1 MHSNSKIKVGLV
13 QVNNSFSNQNYFPY
27 SVGILQAYAEKYL
40 KEQNNFEFLL
50 PIYSRV
56 PVNIAVEKLLDA
68 DIVFFSIYLWNRNI
82 SLKIAEEVK
91 KNKPETVIVFGGP
104 QVPNRVENFLR
115 QYNFIDITCHGE
127 GEIPFLNILKNYS
140 TRDWKDV
147 PSISYLGKNGEFIQN
162 PMCNRIANINEIPSP
177 YLTGVFDPLMKA
189 NPQEEWLVLW
199 ETNRGCPF
207 SCAFCDWGSA
217 VQGKIYSYNIERL
230 VKEIDWFS
238 EHQIEFVFCCDANFG
253 ILKRDI
259 ELVEYMAENKRKH
272 GYPKSLSIQ
281 NTKNSTQMSYK
292 IQKILDKAEL
302 NKGVTLSVQS
312 MNKDTLK
319 SINRNNISMDAFQ
332 KLQKKFANDDIKTY
346 TDVILGLPNE
356 TYESFKEGISYLI
369 ENGQHN
375 RIQFNN
381 LNILPNSKMN
391 EPEYQDKYGF
401 ITQETKIINIHGVLE
416 DDEISETQQLVI
428 GTSTMPKT
436 DWVKTWTFSWMAA
449 LLHFDKILQIP
460 FVILNNIGA
469 ISYRDLIEI
478 FSEGNATS
486 PIISEIRSF
495 FIEKAREIQN
505 GGAEY
510 CHSKDWLNIWWPT
523 DEFIMIKL
531 CTENKLDKFYEETE
545 QELRRFIDRKNI
557 DLPSHLLDESIYLN
571 QKLIKLPFQNTD
583 VNIQL
588 SYNIFEVYQAAL
600 KGKSIPL
607 EKGTYEYQIER
618 KSKTWSSWEEW
629 CKEVVWYENKKGAYL
644 YSCYPV
650 NQ

>member
-1 MHSNSKIKVGLV
+1 MHSNSKVKVGLV

-56 PVNIAVEKLLDA
+56 PVTIAVEKLSDA
-68 DIVFFSIYLWNRNI
+68 DIVFFSTYLWNMNI

-91 KNKPETVIVFGGP
+91 KNKPEIVIVFGGP
-104 QVPNRVENFLR
+104 QVPNRVENFIR

-127 GEIPFLNILKNYS
+127 GEIPFLNILKNYY

-147 PSISYLGKNGEFIQN
+147 PSISYLGENGEFIQN
-162 PMCNRIANINEIPSP
+162 PMCERIANINEIPSP

-217 VQGKIYSYNIERL
+217 VHSKIYYYDVERIF
-230 VKEIDWFS
+230 KEIDWFS

-259 ELVEYMAENKRKH
+259 EIAEYVAKNKRKY
-272 GYPKSLSIQ
+272 GYPQSLSIQ
-281 NTKNSTQMSYK
+281 NTKNSTEMSYK
-292 IQKILDKAEL
+292 IQKILNGAEL

-319 SINRNNISMDAFQ
+319 SINRNNISIDTFQ
-332 KLQKKFANDDIKTY
+332 KLQEKFANDGIKTY

-356 TYESFKEGISYLI
+356 TYESFKEGISNLI

-391 EPEYQDKYGF
+391 EPEYRDKYGF
-401 ITQETKIINIHGVLE
+401 ITQETKIINIHGILA

-428 GTSTMPKT
+428 GTNSMPKT

-460 FVILNNIGA
+460 LVILNNIGMV
-469 ISYRDLIEI
+469 SYRDLIEI
-478 FSEGNATS
+478 FAESKTSS

-510 CHSKDWLNIWWPT
+510 CQSKDWLNIWWPT

-531 CTENKLDKFYEETE
+531 CTENKLGKFYEETE
-545 QELRRFIDRKNI
+545 QELRRFIDIKNI
-557 DLPSHLLDESIYLN
+557 DFPSLLLEESIYLN

-607 EKGTYEYQIER
+607 EKGTYEYHIER
-618 KSKTWSSWEEW
+618 KSKTWPSWEEW